1 MKTVLFVC
9 TGNTCRSPM
18 AACLFNAFCERQED
32 GKYHAVSAG
41 LQAFPGEP
49 ASNGALRAM
58 ERRGLN
64 LQEHRAQPVTEAL
77 VSNACLIVCMSKAHV
92 DALRIRFPL
101 YTDRVCTFSATIPDP
116 FGGDDELQVDYEICD
131 PDPRAGQPG
140 VTTLTG
146 REMVPVVS
154 D

>member
-18 AACLFNAFCERQED
+18 AACLFNAFCERQGD

-77 VSNACLIVCMSKAHV
+77 VSNACLIVCMSKAHA

-116 FGGDDELQVDYEICD
+116 FGGDDTVYEQT
-131 PDPRAGQPG
+131 AQ
-140 VTTLTG
+140 TL
-146 REMVPVVS
+146 EAEVAVVYHLLS
-154 D
+154 AEKK

>member
-18 AACLFNAFCERQED
+18 AACLFNAFCERQGNE
-32 GKYHAVSAG
+32 KYRAVSAG

-64 LQEHRAQPVTEAL
+64 LQEHRAQPVIEAL
-77 VSNACLIVCMSKAHV
+77 VSNACLIVCMSEAHAY
-92 DALRIRFPL
+92 ALRGRFPL
-101 YTDRVCTFSATIPDP
+101 YAERVRTFSAPIPDP
-116 FGGDDELQVDYEICD
+116 FGGDDAVYEQTAQTLETEVAAVYHLLS
-131 PDPRAGQPG
+131 AGNCSS
-140 VTTLTG
+140 L
-146 REMVPVVS
+146 
-154 D
+154 

>member
-1 MKTVLFVC
+1 
-9 TGNTCRSPM
+9 M
-18 AACLFNAFCERQED
+18 AACLFNAFCERQGD

-77 VSNACLIVCMSKAHV
+77 VSNACLIVCMSEAHA

-116 FGGDDELQVDYEICD
+116 FGGDDTVYEQT
-131 PDPRAGQPG
+131 AQ
-140 VTTLTG
+140 TL
-146 REMVPVVS
+146 EAEVAVVYHLLS
-154 D
+154 AEKK